1 LLYSWKLVEVGWR
14 IVLAVIVEVDDFA
27 LWKGVVLQCPYDLC
41 GVEEVA
47 VEAHHNSIAI
57 A

>member
-1 LLYSWKLVEVGWR
+1 MEVGWR